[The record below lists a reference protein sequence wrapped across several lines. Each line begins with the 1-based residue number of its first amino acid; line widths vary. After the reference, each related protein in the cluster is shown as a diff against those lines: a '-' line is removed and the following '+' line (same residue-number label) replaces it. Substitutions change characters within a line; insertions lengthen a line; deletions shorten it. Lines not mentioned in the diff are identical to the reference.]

1 MRRCILTAA
10 LALSLVA
17 CSDRIQ
23 QLESAGEKLKTTVS
37 QCALAVAP
45 LNADKLK
52 QACPVVVSDKE
63 EAVQESI
70 PGGGDRIQ
78 TMWNSRLNLW

>member
-1 MRRCILTAA
+1 MRRCIITAA

-17 CSDRIQ
+17 CSDRMQ
-23 QLESAGEKLKTTVS
+23 QLESAGEKLKSTVN

-45 LNADKLK
+45 LSTDKLK
-52 QACPVVVSDKE
+52 QACPVSGKE
-63 EAVQESI
+63 EAMHESI